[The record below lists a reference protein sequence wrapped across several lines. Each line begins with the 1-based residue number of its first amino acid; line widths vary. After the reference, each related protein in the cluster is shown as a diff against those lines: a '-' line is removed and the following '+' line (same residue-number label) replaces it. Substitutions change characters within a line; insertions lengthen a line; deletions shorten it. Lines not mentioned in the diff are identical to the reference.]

1 MNGWTVAL
9 RVAGLGWFVA
19 VSVVAGILGGYFL
32 DKAAGTTPLFTL
44 IGTVLGSVVAFY
56 GVYKM
61 IVPVL
66 YGSKGQGDNAR
77 GRRRQ

>member
-1 MNGWTVAL
+1 MNRWAVAL

-19 VSVVAGILGGYFL
+19 VSIVAGVWGGVAL
-32 DKAAGTTPLFTL
+32 DRVAGTKVLFTL

-66 YGSKGQGDNAR
+66 YGSKDQGGDSQG
-77 GRRRQ
+77 GRRQ

>member
-1 MNGWTVAL
+1 MRLT
-9 RVAGLGWFVA
+9 GLGWFVA
-19 VSVVAGILGGYFL
+19 GSVVAGILGGYFL

-61 IVPVL
+61 ILPVL
-66 YGSKGQGDNAR
+66 YGSKGQGGDPQN
-77 GRRRQ
+77 GRRP